1 MTPNT
6 APSVRVKRGHRIRVA
21 APLFRLPAVVLLPIV
36 LATFAFAHAV
46 LVGSSPSPDSTVKGP
61 DVEISLKFNVRID
74 VARSRLELM
83 LPGNTEKRLPVR
95 EGKAANL
102 MLANATN
109 LAPGKYKL
117 LWQVLASDGHITRG
131 EIAFSVQ

>member
-1 MTPNT
+1 M
-6 APSVRVKRGHRIRVA
+6 RVT
-21 APLFRLPAVVLLPIV
+21 APLFRLPAVALLPIV

-61 DVEISLKFNVRID
+61 NVEISLKFNVRID

-83 LPGNTEKRLPVR
+83 LPGNTAERLPVR

-102 MLANATN
+102 PCN
-109 LAPGKYKL
+109 
-117 LWQVLASDGHITRG
+117 QSVSG
-131 EIAFSVQ
+131 EIQTAMAGIGLRRTYHAGRNRFFSPVISHGEDE

>member
-1 MTPNT
+1 
-6 APSVRVKRGHRIRVA
+6 VA
-21 APLFRLPAVVLLPIV
+21 APLFRLLAIAFLPIA

-61 DVEISLKFNVRID
+61 NVEISLKFNVRID

-83 LPGNTEKRLPVR
+83 LPDNKAERLPVR

-102 MLANATN
+102 MLAQATN

>member
-6 APSVRVKRGHRIRVA
+6 ATTVRVKSGHR
-21 APLFRLPAVVLLPIV
+21 PLFRVLAVTFLPIV

-46 LVGSSPSPDSTVKGP
+46 LVKSSPPPDSTVKGP
-61 DVEISLKFNVRID
+61 NVEISLKFNVRID

-95 EGKAANL
+95 EGKAANI
-102 MLANATN
+102 MLARATD

-117 LWQVLASDGHITRG
+117 VWQVLASDGHITRG
-131 EIAFSVQ
+131 ETAFSVQ